1 MDLVIVEVAIGL
13 AFLFLLL
20 SIVASAANEVMA
32 GVFHLRSRTLEK
44 GIVNLLTGSTKPDPA
59 QREFVDRLY
68 AHSLVAGYSNDK
80 NKRKPRHG
88 PSYLS
93 SRSFRN
99 ALLDMT
105 DLLETTVD
113 PREDPLRAADVRA
126 AVEEK
131 IGALASVNKNLEESL
146 TAIWRSVDYSA
157 TEFRAGV
164 ERWFDRGMER
174 VSGWYT
180 RRVKLILFIVGLF
193 LAVGIN
199 ASAITAA
206 NRIWKDDAVR
216 DGLLAQVENQPDDAT
231 GADATGADAIDELK
245 KMQFPIGWEHENRPE
260 GGWGWVAAVFGWTLT
275 AVAVTL
281 GAPFWFDLLGKV
293 SNLRAA
299 GPKPGT
305 TLPLVPSKSEATDVR
320 LTVASEQGT

>member
-44 GIVNLLTGSTKPDPA
+44 GILNLVTGSTKPDPA

-68 AHSLVAGYSNDK
+68 AHSLVAGYTNDK

-113 PREDPLRAADVRA
+113 PREDPLRAADVRGGRRG
-126 AVEEK
+126 E
-131 IGALASVNKNLEESL
+131 
-146 TAIWRSVDYSA
+146 
-157 TEFRAGV
+157 
-164 ERWFDRGMER
+164 DRCAR
-174 VSGWYT
+174 
-180 RRVKLILFIVGLF
+180 
-193 LAVGIN
+193 
-199 ASAITAA
+199 
-206 NRIWKDDAVR
+206 
-216 DGLLAQVENQPDDAT
+216 
-231 GADATGADAIDELK
+231 
-245 KMQFPIGWEHENRPE
+245 
-260 GGWGWVAAVFGWTLT
+260 
-275 AVAVTL
+275 
-281 GAPFWFDLLGKV
+281 
-293 SNLRAA
+293 LR
-299 GPKPGT
+299 
-305 TLPLVPSKSEATDVR
+305 E
-320 LTVASEQGT
+320 

>member
-1 MDLVIVEVAIGL
+1 MNENL
-13 AFLFLLL
+13 A
-20 SIVASAANEVMA
+20 
-32 GVFHLRSRTLEK
+32 
-44 GIVNLLTGSTKPDPA
+44 
-59 QREFVDRLY
+59 
-68 AHSLVAGYSNDK
+68 
-80 NKRKPRHG
+80 
-88 PSYLS
+88 
-93 SRSFRN
+93 
-99 ALLDMT
+99 
-105 DLLETTVD
+105 
-113 PREDPLRAADVRA
+113 
-126 AVEEK
+126 
-131 IGALASVNKNLEESL
+131 ESL

-216 DGLLAQVENQPDDAT
+216 DGLLAQVENQPEDAT
-231 GADATGADAIDELK
+231 AADATGAEALTQLEE
-245 KMQFPIGWEHENRPE
+245 MQFPIGWERENRPD
-260 GGWGWVAAVFGWTLT
+260 GGWGWVAAVFGWTMT

-305 TLPLVPSKSEATDVR
+305 ALPLVPSKSEATDVR
-320 LTVASEQGT
+320 LTVASEPTA

>member
-20 SIVASAANEVMA
+20 SVVASAFNEVMA

-44 GIVNLLTGSTKPDPA
+44 GILNLLTGSTKPEPE

-68 AHSLVAGYSNDK
+68 AHSLVAGYTNDK

-105 DLLETTVD
+105 NLLEATVD

-216 DGLLAQVENQPDDAT
+216 DGLLAQVENQPEDAT
-231 GADATGADAIDELK
+231 GAGATGAEAITKLEE
-245 KMQFPIGWEHENRPE
+245 MQFPIGWEDENRPD
-260 GGWGWVAAVFGWTLT
+260 GGWGWALT

-281 GAPFWFDLLGKV
+281 GAPFWFDLPGKV

-299 GPKPGT
+299 GPKPAT

-320 LTVASEQGT
+320 LTVASEQAT